1 MAIKPN
7 DDFEKYG
14 DLKTFEP
21 DLRQEHSDVIA
32 DYFQSM
38 GIASTPQTARDMAEG
53 IMGSTNPSYGIA
65 DMMGVVDFTPA
76 GLIYAADEV
85 KTGYEE
91 AKTGTDYIIPTVV
104 GALSVLEA
112 YPLTKAL
119 AMPVKRFIQNL
130 AKKSAQLPTDVGRRD
145 AVKKIAGAAAGASVP
160 GLGALKLLD
169 APTSPGPK
177 IVEDIAPVV
186 KKITA
191 ELPKNFFDLS
201 SFKIAEKN
209 INFQVGSENYSSFI
223 SDLDP
228 EDLLDS
234 GLPNDI
240 AKATDEQIEKVG
252 EMINQD
258 GGLDS
263 AEMFLNDVDDVQAY
277 LDGEIDL
284 DDVNTTGV
292 AYDMLKQLQDEYN
305 LSKSEIKQ
313 YFEESDLRLDTWRQL
328 LLDDVKHALPA
339 DDLLPR
345 AEINVWDQTKWRQ

>member
-32 DYFQSM
+32 DYFQRM

-284 DDVNTTGV
+284 DDIDTGGV
-292 AYDMLKQLQDEYN
+292 AHDMLTQLQDEYN

-313 YFEESDLRLDTWRQL
+313 YLGKNNLLTEDLP
-328 LLDDVKHALPA
+328 PA
-339 DDLLPR
+339 
-345 AEINVWDQTKWRQ
+345 EQIWDQTRWRQ